1 MKTSILIIDDSK
13 RMRRQVADI
22 LRNAALF
29 KFFFE
34 AGDGI
39 EGFKMALDK
48 KPDIIL
54 CDIEMPGMDG
64 FKFLRMLSTQEDLQ
78 DTPVIIVTGHEETGA
93 KVRGLELGA
102 SDYVTKPFDSGEL
115 LARIKVQLKI
125 KSLQDRLKESN
136 RMLLELS
143 HTDPLTGLHNRRQ
156 MMKTLESEMDRS
168 NRSGDPLS
176 LILVDCDDFKK
187 INDTYGHQAG
197 DEVLMKLGETFKR
210 HLRHYDAVARLGGDE
225 FALILPATDIPE
237 AVGIAGR
244 IRQEV
249 EQMTVDADLADL
261 QVTISLGVARHPQ
274 IQVQIPDDLIRAAD
288 YALYNAKR
296 QGRNQVRVSD
306 Q

>member
-1 MKTSILIIDDSK
+1 
-13 RMRRQVADI
+13 
-22 LRNAALF
+22 
-29 KFFFE
+29 
-34 AGDGI
+34 
-39 EGFKMALDK
+39 
-48 KPDIIL
+48 
-54 CDIEMPGMDG
+54 
-64 FKFLRMLSTQEDLQ
+64 
-78 DTPVIIVTGHEETGA
+78 
-93 KVRGLELGA
+93 
-102 SDYVTKPFDSGEL
+102 
-115 LARIKVQLKI
+115 
-125 KSLQDRLKESN
+125 
-136 RMLLELS
+136 MLLELS
-143 HTDPLTGLHNRRQ
+143 HRDPLTGLYNRRQ
-156 MMKTLESEMDRS
+156 MMNTLENEMDRS
-168 NRSGDPLS
+168 NRTGEPLS

>member
-13 RMRRQVADI
+13 RLRRQVADI

-64 FKFLRMLSTQEDLQ
+64 FKFLRMLSTRDDLQ
-78 DTPVIIVTGHEETGA
+78 DTPVIIVTGHEEAGA

-102 SDYVTKPFDSGEL
+102 SDYVTKPFDASEL

-143 HTDPLTGLHNRRQ
+143 HRDPLTGLYNRRQ
-156 MMKTLESEMDRS
+156 MMKTLENEMDRS
-168 NRSGDPLS
+168 NRTGDPVS
-176 LILVDCDDFKK
+176 LVLVDCDDFKK
-187 INDTYGHQAG
+187 INDTYGHQTG
-197 DEVLMKLGETFKR
+197 DEVLMKLGETFNR
-210 HLRHYDAVARLGGDE
+210 HLRQYDSVARFGGDE
-225 FALILPATDIPE
+225 FALILPSTDIPE

-261 QVTISLGVARHPQ
+261 QVTISLGIARHPQ
-274 IQVQIPDDLIRAAD
+274 TQVQIPEDLIREAD

-296 QGRNQVRVSD
+296 QGRNQVSVSD
-306 Q
+306 R